1 MTEIDVSDSSIL
13 TNVIVYWK
21 EVPTLHGVQYVNYN
35 YYTWLY
41 GCQVVIILY
50 ISSLFAGN

>member
-13 TNVIVYWK
+13 TNVIVKWK

-35 YYTWLY
+35 YYRWLY
-41 GCQVVIILY
+41 GCDYTVYIL
-50 ISSLFAGN
+50 FVRWK

>member
-13 TNVIVYWK
+13 TNVIVKWK

-41 GCQVVIILY
+41 GCDYTVYIL
-50 ISSLFAGN
+50 FVRWK